1 MGKSYQYS
9 HSRHEVK
16 LNLTAVC
23 CFYFPLL
30 QAILR
35 LRFQAIYQQPSWKR
49 IPDDPPAPRR
59 CATPYAA
66 ATRDAG
72 GAKGP
77 ATTLYKNTKTNL
89 YALTRIDTLVKQSTL
104 FIGGGAGT
112 RRRFAVRQLALC
124 VPHSHGAK
132 PSTAPRLDKTA
143 AAANSILTRL
153 SDPERRASRSTP
165 LSFGLWPP
173 RV

>member
-16 LNLTAVC
+16 LNLTAVV
-23 CFYFPLL
+23 FIFHYFKLYYVYDFKLFINSRRGNGYLMTRLL
-30 QAILR
+30 RASAR
-35 LRFQAIYQQPSWKR
+35 LRMRQPR
-49 IPDDPPAPRR
+49 
-59 CATPYAA
+59 
-66 ATRDAG
+66 ATRAALKDQ
-72 GAKGP
+72 P
-77 ATTLYKNTKTNL
+77 LTLYKNTKTNL